1 MFLTPVIE
9 NLPMLLAGFRT
20 SLALILISAS
30 IALVLGVLLAG
41 LRVSPVPLLRSL
53 SGGYV
58 ECLRNV
64 PTAVVFFFAV
74 FALPQTGVRIGFFP
88 AAVVALS
95 VYYAAFFCEAI
106 RSGINAVPTGQAEAA
121 RAIGL
126 TFGMSLRYVVLPQA
140 IRSVIPPLLNVFV
153 ALTKSSAIAS
163 AFGVAELLTSTT
175 AVVSVESDAVIAVL
189 LACSVFYLIIT
200 IPAGLLAERL
210 EKKVAVA
217 R

>member
-1 MFLTPVIE
+1 MSTVIE
-9 NLPMLLAGFRT
+9 NLPMLLVGFRT
-20 SLALILISAS
+20 SLALILVSAS
-30 IALVLGVLLAG
+30 ISLVLGMVLAG
-41 LRVSPVPLLRSL
+41 LRVSPVPLLRSF
-53 SGGYV
+53 SGAYV

-64 PTAVVFFFAV
+64 PTAVVFFFAL

-126 TFGMSLRYVVLPQA
+126 TFSRSLRYVVLPQA

-163 AFGVAELLTSTT
+163 AFGVAELLASTT
-175 AVVSVESDAVIAVL
+175 AVVSVESDAVIV
-189 LACSVFYLIIT
+189 YT
-200 IPAGLLAERL
+200 
-210 EKKVAVA
+210 AVA
-217 R
+217 LVYLLVNLALSQMAKTARATTHGPED

>member
-1 MFLTPVIE
+1 MTAVIE
-9 NLPMLLAGFRT
+9 NLPMLLVGFRT
-20 SLALILISAS
+20 SLALILVSAS
-30 IALVLGVLLAG
+30 IALVLGMVLAG

-53 SGGYV
+53 GGAYV

-64 PTAVVFFFAV
+64 PTAVVFFFAL
-74 FALPQTGVRIGFFP
+74 FALRQTAVRIGFFP

-126 TFGMSLRYVVLPQA
+126 TFSRSLRFVVLPQA

-163 AFGVAELLTSTT
+163 VFGVAELLASTT
-175 AVVSVESDAVIAVL
+175 AVVSVESDAVIV
-189 LACSVFYLIIT
+189 YT
-200 IPAGLLAERL
+200 
-210 EKKVAVA
+210 AVA
-217 R
+217 LVYLLVNLALSQMAKTARATTHGPED